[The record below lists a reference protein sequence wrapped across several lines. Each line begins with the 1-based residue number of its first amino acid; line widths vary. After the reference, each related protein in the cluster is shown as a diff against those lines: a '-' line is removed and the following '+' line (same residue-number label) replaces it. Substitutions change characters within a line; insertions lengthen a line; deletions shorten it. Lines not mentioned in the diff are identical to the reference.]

1 MFATKFKIRQSLSL
15 KVLLTSVAFAIVIAS
30 VIGISVHNRVASTI
44 INEKI
49 AISKVETANALYLA
63 QGHFNIARFQNDAG
77 LNKVVQDFITSSRED
92 GSLSGRETVILP
104 FARSGNEPIIYQTVP
119 TLLVLDSI
127 PDSFREQ
134 VRQSDQVL
142 DKRVTIRYSDGNQ
155 YPGFLIG
162 GKLNIPRTGV
172 YEIYYLFKL
181 NAQYDSISVI
191 TWTLLAAGFLL
202 VLLIGLSTQFVIRQ
216 VVAPVKQ
223 AAAVAEKFT
232 QGDLTSRMS
241 VSSEDELASLGNSF
255 NEMAVSIQQQ
265 IVRLENLSMLQQR
278 FVSDVSHE
286 LRTPLTTLRMAAEV
300 IYQQKE
306 NFDPNIAR
314 SSELLIN
321 QIDRFELLLS
331 DLLEVSRFDAEAAS
345 LGVVT
350 FDVAH
355 LLQKTVDYLHPSKST
370 LFEIDSPG
378 KPIQIEGDP
387 RRIERILRN
396 LITNAVDHGEG
407 KSVKIQI
414 RESENEVAIGV
425 RDYGLGFDEADA
437 PFLFD
442 RFWRADPSR
451 ARSSGGT
458 GLGLSIALEDA
469 KLHQGQLLA
478 WGKPQLG
485 AHFVLTLP
493 KRHGNSVQSF
503 PIPLTP
509 TDIFS
514 TVSKSS

>member
-1 MFATKFKIRQSLSL
+1 MLISKIKIKQSLSL
-15 KVLLTSVAFAIVIAS
+15 KVLSSSIAFSILIS
-30 VIGISVHNRVASTI
+30 LVIGFTLHNRVASTI

-49 AISKVETANALYLA
+49 AISKVETSNALYLA

-77 LNKVVQDFITSSRED
+77 LKKVVTDFITSSRED

-104 FARSGNEPIIYQTVP
+104 VTNDSKTQDIYQTVP

-134 VRQSDQVL
+134 VRTSDAVL
-142 DKRVTIRYSDGNQ
+142 DKRTTIRYSDGNE

-181 NAQYDSISVI
+181 NAQYNSISTI
-191 TWTLLAAGFLL
+191 TWILFFAGFLL
-202 VLLIGLSTQFVIRQ
+202 VMLIALSTHFLIRQ
-216 VVAPVKQ
+216 VVSPVQQ

-232 QGDLTSRMS
+232 KGDFSSRMAIS
-241 VSSEDELASLGNSF
+241 TQDEIATLGKSF
-255 NEMAVSIQQQ
+255 NEMAASIQEQ
-265 IVRLENLSMLQQR
+265 IYRLENLSLLQQR

-300 IYQQKE
+300 IYEQKTS
-306 NFDPNIAR
+306 FDPTIAR
-314 SSELLIN
+314 SSELLVN

-345 LGVVT
+345 LGAVE
-350 FDVAH
+350 FDITSLVR
-355 LLQKTVDYLHPSKST
+355 KTVEYLHPTKAS
-370 LFEIDSPG
+370 LFNISAPLD
-378 KPIQIEGDP
+378 PIKIEADP

-396 LITNAVDHGEG
+396 LLSNAIDHGEG
-407 KSVKIQI
+407 NRIEIQI
-414 RESENEVAIGV
+414 KESDNEVAIGV
-425 RDYGLGFDEADA
+425 RDFGMGFDEKDA
-437 PFLFD
+437 PHLFD

-451 ARSSGGT
+451 ARTSGGT
-458 GLGLSIALEDA
+458 GLGLSISLEDA
-469 KLHQGQLLA
+469 KLHQGHLLA
-478 WGKPQLG
+478 WGRPNQG

-493 KRHGNSVQSF
+493 KQHGNLVQSF
-503 PIPLTP
+503 PISLIP
-509 TDIFS
+509 DGFS
-514 TVSKSS
+514 STLVAE

>member
-1 MFATKFKIRQSLSL
+1 MFASKFKIRQSLSL
-15 KVLLTSVAFAIVIAS
+15 KVLLTSVVFAIVIAA
-30 VIGISVHNRVASTI
+30 VIGISVHNRVATTI

-49 AISKVETANALYLA
+49 AISKVETSNALLLA
-63 QGHFNIARFQNDAG
+63 QGHFNIARFQNDSG

-104 FARSGNEPIIYQTVP
+104 FAKSGNEPIIYQTVP

-127 PDSFREQ
+127 PGEFREQ
-134 VRQSDQVL
+134 VRQSDEIL
-142 DKRVTIRYSDGNQ
+142 DERVTIRYSNGDQ

-162 GKLNIPRTGV
+162 GKLNIPRTGI

-191 TWTLLAAGFLL
+191 TWTLLGAGLLL

-216 VVAPVKQ
+216 VVAPVQQ

-306 NFDPNIAR
+306 SFDPNIAR

-350 FDVAH
+350 FDISNLV
-355 LLQKTVDYLHPSKST
+355 QKTVDYLHPSKSV
-370 LFEIDSPG
+370 LFEIDSLG
-378 KPIQIEGDP
+378 KSIQIEGDP

-407 KSVKIQI
+407 KNVRVQI

-425 RDYGLGFDEADA
+425 RDYGLGFDEDDA
-437 PFLFD
+437 PYLFD

-451 ARSSGGT
+451 ARTSGGT

-478 WGKPQLG
+478 WGKPHQG

-493 KRHGNSVQSF
+493 KLHGNSVQSF
-503 PIPLTP
+503 PISLAP
-509 TDIFS
+509 DDVFS
-514 TVSKSS
+514 TIVKK

>member
-1 MFATKFKIRQSLSL
+1 MLLSKIKIRQSLSL
-15 KVLLTSVAFAIVIAS
+15 KVLVTSLGFSIIIAA
-30 VIGISVHNRVASTI
+30 VIGISVHNRVATTI

-63 QGHFNIARFQNDAG
+63 QGHFNIARFQDDSG

-104 FARSGNEPIIYQTVP
+104 FAKSGNEQSVYQTVP

-127 PDSFREQ
+127 PKSFREQ
-134 VRQSDQVL
+134 VRQADEVL
-142 DKRVTIRYSDGNQ
+142 DKRVTIRYSDGKEF
-155 YPGFLIG
+155 PGFLIG

-181 NAQYDSISVI
+181 DAQYQSISVI
-191 TWTLLAAGFLL
+191 TWTLFAAGLLL
-202 VLLIGLSTQFVIRQ
+202 VLLIGLSTQFVIKQ
-216 VVAPVKQ
+216 VVSPVQQ

-241 VSSEDELASLGNSF
+241 VSSEDELASLGKSF

-265 IVRLENLSMLQQR
+265 IARLENLSLLQQR

-300 IYQQKE
+300 IYA
-306 NFDPNIAR
+306 NIAR

-331 DLLEVSRFDAEAAS
+331 DLLEVSRFDAEAAA
-345 LGVVT
+345 LGVVN
-350 FDVAH
+350 FDISNLVK
-355 LLQKTVDYLHPSKST
+355 KTVDYLHPSKSA
-370 LFEIDSPG
+370 LFEVLTPVE
-378 KPIQIEGDP
+378 PIQIEGDP

-407 KSVKIQI
+407 KKVQVQI
-414 RESENEVAIGV
+414 KASENEVAIGV
-425 RDYGLGFDEADA
+425 RDYGLGFNEEDA
-437 PFLFD
+437 PYLFD

-451 ARSSGGT
+451 ARTSGGT

-478 WGKPQLG
+478 WGKPHQG

-493 KRHGNSVQSF
+493 KLHGNSVQSF
-503 PIPLTP
+503 PIALAPDDL
-509 TDIFS
+509 IS
-514 TVSKSS
+514 IEK

>member
-1 MFATKFKIRQSLSL
+1 MFASKFKIRQSLSL
-15 KVLLTSVAFAIVIAS
+15 KVLLTSVVFAIVIAA
-30 VIGISVHNRVASTI
+30 VIGISVHNRVATTI

-49 AISKVETANALYLA
+49 AISKVETSNALFLA

-77 LNKVVQDFITSSRED
+77 LNKVVQEFITSSRED

-104 FARSGNEPIIYQTVP
+104 FAKSGNEPRIYQTVP

-127 PDSFREQ
+127 PDEFREQ
-134 VRQSDQVL
+134 VRQSDEIL
-142 DKRVTIRYSDGNQ
+142 DERVTIRYSNGDQ

-162 GKLNIPRTGV
+162 GKLNIPRTGI

-191 TWTLLAAGFLL
+191 TWTLLGAGLLL

-216 VVAPVKQ
+216 VVAPVQQ

-286 LRTPLTTLRMAAEV
+286 LRTPLTTLRIAAEV

-306 NFDPNIAR
+306 SFDPNIAR

-350 FDVAH
+350 FDISNLV
-355 LLQKTVDYLHPSKST
+355 QKTVDYLHPSKSS
-370 LFEIDSPG
+370 LFEIDSSS
-378 KPIQIEGDP
+378 KSIQIEGDP

-407 KSVKIQI
+407 KNVRVQI
-414 RESENEVAIGV
+414 RESENEIAIGV
-425 RDYGLGFDEADA
+425 RDYGLGFNEEDA
-437 PFLFD
+437 PYLFD

-451 ARSSGGT
+451 ARTSGGT

-478 WGKPQLG
+478 WGKPHQG

-493 KRHGNSVQSF
+493 KRHGNSVKSF
-503 PIPLTP
+503 PISLAP
-509 TDIFS
+509 DDVFS
-514 TVSKSS
+514 TTIKK

>member
-1 MFATKFKIRQSLSL
+1 MFASKFKIRQSLSL
-15 KVLLTSVAFAIVIAS
+15 KVLLTSVVFAIVIAA
-30 VIGISVHNRVASTI
+30 VIGISVHNRVATTI

-49 AISKVETANALYLA
+49 AISKVETSNALLLA
-63 QGHFNIARFQNDAG
+63 QGHFNIARFQNDSG

-104 FARSGNEPIIYQTVP
+104 FAKSGNEPIIYQTVP

-127 PDSFREQ
+127 PAEFREQ
-134 VRQSDQVL
+134 VRKSDEIL
-142 DKRVTIRYSDGNQ
+142 DERVTIRYSNGDQ

-162 GKLNIPRTGV
+162 GKLNIPRTGI

-191 TWTLLAAGFLL
+191 TWTLLGAGLLL

-216 VVAPVKQ
+216 VVAPVQQ

-306 NFDPNIAR
+306 SFDPNIAR

-350 FDVAH
+350 FDISNLV
-355 LLQKTVDYLHPSKST
+355 QKTVDYLHPSKSV
-370 LFEIDSPG
+370 LFEIDSLS
-378 KPIQIEGDP
+378 KSIQIEGDP

-407 KSVKIQI
+407 KNVRVQI

-425 RDYGLGFDEADA
+425 RDYGLGFDEDDA
-437 PFLFD
+437 PYLFD

-451 ARSSGGT
+451 ARTSGGT

-478 WGKPQLG
+478 WGKPHQG

-493 KRHGNSVQSF
+493 KLHGNSVQSF
-503 PIPLTP
+503 PISLAP
-509 TDIFS
+509 DDVFS
-514 TVSKSS
+514 TIVKK

>member
-1 MFATKFKIRQSLSL
+1 MFASKFKIRQSLSL
-15 KVLLTSVAFAIVIAS
+15 KVLLTSVVFAIIIAA
-30 VIGISVHNRVASTI
+30 VIGISVHNRVATTI

-49 AISKVETANALYLA
+49 AISKVETSNALFLA

-104 FARSGNEPIIYQTVP
+104 FAKSGNEPIIYQTVP

-127 PDSFREQ
+127 PDEFREQ
-134 VRQSDQVL
+134 VRQSDEIL
-142 DKRVTIRYSDGNQ
+142 DKRVTIRYSNGDQ

-162 GKLNIPRTGV
+162 GKLNIPRTGI

-191 TWTLLAAGFLL
+191 TWTLLGAGLLL

-216 VVAPVKQ
+216 VVAPVQQ

-306 NFDPNIAR
+306 SFDPNIAR

-350 FDVAH
+350 FDIANLV
-355 LLQKTVDYLHPSKST
+355 QKTVDYLHPSKSS
-370 LFEIDSPG
+370 LFEIDSLS
-378 KPIQIEGDP
+378 KSIQIEGDP

-407 KSVKIQI
+407 KNVRVQI
-414 RESENEVAIGV
+414 RESENEIAIGV
-425 RDYGLGFDEADA
+425 RDYGLGFNEEDA
-437 PFLFD
+437 PYLFD

-451 ARSSGGT
+451 ARTSGGT

-478 WGKPQLG
+478 WGKPHQG

-503 PIPLTP
+503 PISLAP
-509 TDIFS
+509 DDVFS
-514 TVSKSS
+514 TTVKK